1 MKRFVPKYV
10 LNSLESFFRME
21 ASSGLVLALA
31 AVAAMLIANSSWSDF
46 YFSSLSFK
54 FAGLSV
60 QHWIN
65 DGLMV
70 IFFFVIGMEL
80 KKEILTGE
88 LSSRQKAAL
97 PVAAALGGMVAP
109 ALIYYFLNPQGAGA
123 SGWGVPMATD
133 IAFALGILSLF
144 GKRVPLSLK
153 VFLLA
158 LAIVDDL
165 GAILVIAFF
174 YTKEIRYEGLLV
186 ALVAL
191 AVMWGERKKGIKS
204 YAAYVPFGVLA
215 WFGVLYSG
223 VHATVAGV
231 LIGFLTP
238 LSFKVSKD
246 SAQTYS
252 PLDNL
257 VHYLHPWVSF
267 GIMPVFAL
275 ANAGIDLRGLNLSE
289 LIAHPIHQGVA
300 LGLFLGKPLGIII
313 FSGLF
318 VLVGWGQLPKG
329 LSWSHILG
337 MGFLAGI
344 GFTMSLFISSLA
356 LPVDL
361 ETYSK
366 AGIIFGSLLS
376 ALVGAVILSWV
387 FRRYTHSKISTP
399 SPGNK

>member
-1 MKRFVPKYV
+1 MKRLLPKS
-10 LNSLESFFRME
+10 LLKSLEHFLHLES
-21 ASSGLVLALA
+21 SSGIILA
-31 AVAAMLIANSSWSDF
+31 ASAVMAMFLANSVWSQI
-46 YFSSLSFK
+46 YFSVLELK
-54 FAGLSV
+54 LAGLSL

-80 KKEILTGE
+80 KKEILSGE
-88 LSSRQKAAL
+88 LSSKQKAAL
-97 PVAAALGGMVAP
+97 PVAAALGGMVVP
-109 ALIYYFLNPQGAGA
+109 ALIYYLYNPQGEGV

-174 YTKEIRYEGLLV
+174 YTKEIRFEGLL
-186 ALVAL
+186 L
-191 AVMWGERKKGIKS
+191 AVAALGLMWFERKKGIKS
-204 YAAYVPFGVLA
+204 YAAYVPFGIMA

-238 LSFKVSKD
+238 LTFKISKD
-246 SAQTYS
+246 SSETYS

-267 GIMPVFAL
+267 GIMPIFAL

-289 LIAHPIHQGVA
+289 LIGHPIHQGVA
-300 LGLFLGKPLGIII
+300 LGLFLGKPLGIVI
-313 FSGLF
+313 FSVVF
-318 VLVGWGQLPKG
+318 VSLGWGRLPKG
-329 LSWSHILG
+329 LSWGHIAG

-344 GFTMSLFISSLA
+344 GFTMSLFISNLA
-356 LPVDL
+356 LPVAL

-366 AGIIFGSLLS
+366 AGIIFGSVLS
-376 ALVGAVILSWV
+376 AAVGATILSLV
-387 FRRYTHSKISTP
+387 FRRARS
-399 SPGNK
+399 

>member
-1 MKRFVPKYV
+1 MKRLVPKNV
-10 LNSLESFFRME
+10 FNSLEAFFRLE
-21 ASSGLVLALA
+21 ASSGLVLALS
-31 AVAAMLIANSSWSDF
+31 AVVAMVVANSPWSAF
-46 YFSSLSFK
+46 YFSGLSLE

-80 KKEILTGE
+80 KKEILKGE
-88 LSSRQKAAL
+88 LSSKQKAAL
-97 PVAAALGGMVAP
+97 PVAAALGGMVVP
-109 ALIYYFLNPQGAGA
+109 ALIYYLRNPQGEGV

-174 YTKEIRYEGLLV
+174 YTKEIRYEGLVL
-186 ALVAL
+186 AL
-191 AVMWGERKKGIKS
+191 AALGLMWFERKKGIKA
-204 YAAYVPFGVLA
+204 YGAYVPFGILA

-238 LSFKVSKD
+238 LSFRVSRE

-257 VHYLHPWVSF
+257 VHHLHPWVSF
-267 GIMPVFAL
+267 GIMPIFAL
-275 ANAGIDLRGLNLSE
+275 ANAGIDMRGLNLSE
-289 LIAHPIHQGVA
+289 LMAHPIQQGVA
-300 LGLFLGKPLGIII
+300 FGLFFGKPLGIVI
-313 FSGLF
+313 FSSVF
-318 VLVGWGQLPKG
+318 VALGWGHLPRG
-329 LSWSHILG
+329 LRWGHIVG

-344 GFTMSLFISSLA
+344 GFTMSLFISNLA
-356 LPVDL
+356 LPAAL

-366 AGIIFGSLLS
+366 AGIIFGSVLS
-376 ALVGAVILSWV
+376 ALVGAMILSGV
-387 FRRYTHSKISTP
+387 FRRS
-399 SPGNK
+399 